1 MILIV
6 TYETVTGSFIPG
18 CMATP
23 KFVQKGDD
31 VRVNTDT
38 IPIFVENIMQR
49 NPVFL
54 EAVSYYLPE
63 P

>member
-1 MILIV
+1 MKLSLAV
-6 TYETVTGSFIPG
+6 SYG